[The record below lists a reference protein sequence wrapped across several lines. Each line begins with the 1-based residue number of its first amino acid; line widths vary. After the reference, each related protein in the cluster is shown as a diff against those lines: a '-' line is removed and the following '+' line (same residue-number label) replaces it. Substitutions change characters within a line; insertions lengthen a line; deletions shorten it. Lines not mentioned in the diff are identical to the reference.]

1 MLLRRIVRAFECISP
16 DLDES
21 ALVDESPASLVSRL
35 ASEKAAKVAA
45 DHQHA
50 IVIGSDQTAL
60 FNQQVI
66 GKPGTHQRA
75 FEQLSTF
82 SGRSV
87 EFLTAVSV
95 IQQHTG
101 FAEHYTDRTVV
112 QFRELTAD
120 EIERYLQ
127 SEQPYDCAGAF
138 KAEALGVVLFERID
152 NNDPTALI
160 GLPLIKTAAMLR
172 RAGLQLP

>member
-1 MLLRRIVRAFECISP
+1 MLLRRIVPAFECISP
-16 DLDES
+16 DLDETPRTNE
-21 ALVDESPASLVSRL
+21 APDQLVSRL

-45 DHQHA
+45 DHPLA

-60 FNQQVI
+60 FERQII

-75 FEQLSTF
+75 FEQLSSF
-82 SGRSV
+82 SGHSV

-95 IQQHTG
+95 INQHSG

-112 QFRELTAD
+112 QFRHLSAN

-160 GLPLIKTAAMLR
+160 GLPLIETAAMLR
-172 RAGLQLP
+172 RAGLLLP

>member
-16 DLDES
+16 DLDETPL
-21 ALVDESPASLVSRL
+21 ANETPEQLVSRL
-35 ASEKAAKVAA
+35 ASEKAAKIAV
-45 DHQHA
+45 DYPGA

-60 FNQQVI
+60 FEGETI
-66 GKPGTHQRA
+66 GKPHTHQRA
-75 FEQLSTF
+75 FAQLSSF
-82 SGRSV
+82 SGQSV
-87 EFLTAVSV
+87 EFLTAVTV
-95 IQQHTG
+95 IHHNSG

-112 QFRELTAD
+112 HFRHLSAD

-138 KAEALGVVLFERID
+138 KAEAFGVVLFERID

-160 GLPLIKTAAMLR
+160 GLPLIETSAMLR

>member
-21 ALVDESPASLVSRL
+21 PLANEAPDQLVSRL

-45 DHQHA
+45 DYRNA
-50 IVIGSDQTAL
+50 IVIGSDQIAL
-60 FNQQVI
+60 FERQII

-75 FEQLSTF
+75 FEQLSSF

-95 IQQHTG
+95 IHQNSG

-112 QFRELTAD
+112 QFRQLSAD

-127 SEQPYDCAGAF
+127 SEQSYDCAGAF
-138 KAEALGVVLFERID
+138 KAEALGVVLLERID

-160 GLPLIKTAAMLR
+160 GLPLIETAAILR
-172 RAGLQLP
+172 RAGLRLP

>member
-16 DLDES
+16 NLDES
-21 ALVDESPASLVSRL
+21 PHANEAPDQLVSRL

-45 DHQHA
+45 DHRNA

-60 FNQQVI
+60 FERQII

-75 FEQLSTF
+75 FEQLSSF

-95 IQQHTG
+95 VHQNSG
-101 FAEHYTDRTVV
+101 FAEHYTDHTVV
-112 QFRELTAD
+112 QFRQLSAD

-152 NNDPTALI
+152 NHDPTALI
-160 GLPLIKTAAMLR
+160 GLPLIETAAMLR